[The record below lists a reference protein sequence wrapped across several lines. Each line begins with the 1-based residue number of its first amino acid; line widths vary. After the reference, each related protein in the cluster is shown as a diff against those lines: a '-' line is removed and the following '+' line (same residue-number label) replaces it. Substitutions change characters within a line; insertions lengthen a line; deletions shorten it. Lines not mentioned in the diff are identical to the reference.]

1 MGSKHICF
9 LFLLG
14 FFFWFFPLRF
24 LPTQKANTI
33 KYLIKKRK
41 IFKEMIV
48 KRETFV
54 ENADMPDVK
63 IYIRLKVYCLRKAE
77 LNVTCTWD

>member
-9 LFLLG
+9 LCLLVFLG
-14 FFFWFFPLRF
+14 FFPLRF

-63 IYIRLKVYCLRKAE
+63 YIL
-77 LNVTCTWD
+77 D